1 MVREVLALL
10 ALLPSPVHG
19 WVSVS
24 PCGGGR
30 ALRGQL
36 RSALRGHPSFRM
48 M

>member
-1 MVREVLALL
+1 MVGEVLALL

-19 WVSVS
+19 CVSVS

-30 ALRGQL
+30 ALRGQDTT
-36 RSALRGHPSFRM
+36 PSFRM